1 MATWQG
7 SSVLVLHNPSTGT
20 KTVDLAA
27 LGLDYTE
34 LTAVIGMDA
43 GLEGTT
49 LTLGGQTSVV
59 LR

>member
-1 MATWQG
+1 M
-7 SSVLVLHNPSTGT
+7 LHNPSTGT

-34 LTAVIGMDA
+34 LTAVIGMEDA